1 MNTQVPR
8 LALSAMAAL
17 AACAAIAAVGDFNFP
32 SRKPGL
38 WELSRSASNP
48 KYPPQVQRICLD
60 EATDRM
66 LYQIG
71 EGAGRKLCSRFD
83 VRTADG
89 TVIVDSICTLG
100 NSHVTSHNVFSFR
113 GNAAYHE
120 DLSAHYDPPLSGKIQ
135 DAHTTQDGKWVGEC
149 TADMKPGDI
158 VSMPSPMMPI
168 PLRMN
173 IRDMLRDAH

>member
-1 MNTQVPR
+1 
-8 LALSAMAAL
+8 LACSALAAL
-17 AACAAIAAVGDFNFP
+17 AACVAIAAVEDFPYP

-38 WELSRSASNP
+38 WELTRSAPNP

-66 LYQIG
+66 LYQLG
-71 EGAGRKLCSRFD
+71 EGAGRKFCSRFD
-83 VRTADG
+83 VRAAG
-89 TVIVDSICTLG
+89 GAVVVDSICTLG
-100 NSHVTSHNVFSFR
+100 NSHVTSHNVFSFS

-135 DAHTTQDGKWVGEC
+135 DLHTTQDGKWLGAC

-158 VSMPSPMMPI
+158 VSTPSPMMPI